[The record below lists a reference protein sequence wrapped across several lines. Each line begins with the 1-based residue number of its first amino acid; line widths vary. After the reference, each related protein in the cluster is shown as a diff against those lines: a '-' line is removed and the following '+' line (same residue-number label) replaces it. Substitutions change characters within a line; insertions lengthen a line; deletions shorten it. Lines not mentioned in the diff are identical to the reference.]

1 MTTAQWPRC
10 PECNALAVKREYPHV
25 VVWLPSCKCG
35 KNPMTKTIPTIMPI
49 KVKEKAK

>member
-1 MTTAQWPRC
+1 MTTSQWPKC

-25 VVWLPSCKCG
+25 VVWLPSCKCP
-35 KNPMTKTIPTIMPI
+35 KVRATIMPI